1 MNHPIYIIGAG
12 TIGKALAV
20 FLHLEG
26 RSVTL
31 LRSSIDQQTSYIEH
45 IRVNM
50 AATSVEASIPV
61 RTLSS
66 MQELTGIVVL
76 ATKAHSNEQLAAAL
90 RPRIGSSPI
99 IILQNGLGVE
109 QPFVENDFPAV
120 YRCVLFATSQVV
132 GSHSL
137 QFKPVSASPIGH
149 IHGHELYTDEIVNSL
164 NNPYFPFK
172 GEADIQPII
181 WKKAIINC
189 AFNSICP
196 LLNVDNGV
204 FHRDEQVLALA
215 RRVINECLNIAT
227 EYGVLLT
234 SDDVTNNLLRISR
247 SSDGQLISTL
257 QDINNKRPTELKYLN
272 SAIVELASRQNKAHL
287 VEQTKLLGE
296 LTLQKSRL
304 TR

>member
-1 MNHPIYIIGAG
+1 MDHPIYIIGAG
-12 TIGKALAV
+12 AIGKTLSV
-20 FLHLEG
+20 FLHREG
-26 RSVTL
+26 KSVTL
-31 LRSSIDQQTSYIEH
+31 LRSSIDDHPNHIEH
-45 IRVNM
+45 IRVNL
-50 AATSVEASIPV
+50 AATSVDASIPV
-61 RTLSS
+61 RTLNS
-66 MQELTGIVVL
+66 MQELKGIVVL
-76 ATKAHSNEQLAAAL
+76 ATKAHSNEQLATVL
-90 RPRIGSSPI
+90 RPKIGSAPVVM
-99 IILQNGLGVE
+99 LQNGLGVE

-120 YRCVLFATSQVV
+120 YRCVLFATSQVLDA
-132 GSHSL
+132 HSL

-149 IHGHELYTDEIVNSL
+149 IHGNGLYIDEIVSSL
-164 NNPYFPFK
+164 TNPYFPFK

-204 FHRDEQVLALA
+204 FHREEQVLDIA
-215 RRVINECLNIAT
+215 RRVINECLKIAN

-234 SDDVTNNLLRISR
+234 SDDVTENLLRISR

-272 SAIVELASRQNKAHL
+272 SAIVELASRLNKAHL

-304 TR
+304 TQ